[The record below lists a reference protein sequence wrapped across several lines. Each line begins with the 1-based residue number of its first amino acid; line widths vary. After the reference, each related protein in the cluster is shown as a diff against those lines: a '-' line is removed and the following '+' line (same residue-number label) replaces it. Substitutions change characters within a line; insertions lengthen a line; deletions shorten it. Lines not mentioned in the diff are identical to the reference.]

1 VVSYIRNLILIGVGF
16 YVVNYILTTLLTGS
30 TEAETLF
37 STLVPIMIAI
47 GGAIYAVI
55 GALKL
60 THLGSKGED

>member
-1 VVSYIRNLILIGVGF
+1 LVAYIRNLILIGVGF

-55 GALKL
+55 GALRLTKL
-60 THLGSKGED
+60 SKDED

>member
-1 VVSYIRNLILIGVGF
+1 MVSYIRNLILIGVGF
-16 YVVNYILTTLLTGS
+16 YVVNYILSTLLTGE

-37 STLVPIMIAI
+37 ATLVPIMIAI

-60 THLGSKGED
+60 TKAGKGEE